1 MGTKI
6 LVIDDEADIRAFMTA
21 VLRRNGYETL
31 TASNGEEGIEVARR
45 ERPDLITLDLL
56 MPRQS
61 GVDFYRTLGEDEN
74 LSGIP
79 VIVISG
85 MSGKDIDARPPAAVF
100 DKPIEPATL
109 VAAVQEVLA
118 R

>member
-1 MGTKI
+1 MSTTI
-6 LVIDDEADIRAFMTA
+6 LVIDDEADIRAFMTT
-21 VLRRNGYETL
+21 VLRRNGFETL
-31 TASNGEEGIEVARR
+31 TASNGQEGLEVARR

-61 GVDFYRTLGEDEN
+61 GVEFYRSLGDDED
-74 LSGIP
+74 LAGIP

-85 MSGKDIDARPPAAVF
+85 LSGEDIDARPPAAVF

-109 VAAVQEVLA
+109 VGAVREVLA